1 MNYNDNINHPTHY
14 ETGKFECI
22 EVMLEPKAERQ
33 CRTSVSVTLSSI
45 FTGTKNKNADEDIKK
60 AIWYLNKYLEL
71 RSDWSDG
78 EGISESGKGT

>member
-33 CRTSVSVTLSSI
+33 CRTSVSATLSSI
-45 FTGTKNKNADEDIKK
+45 FTGTKTKMPMRILKK
-60 AIWYLNKYLEL
+60 PY
-71 RSDWSDG
+71 
-78 EGISESGKGT
+78 GT